1 MKVSIITV
9 VYNNVDTIK
18 EAIESV
24 INQTYH
30 DIEYILID
38 GKSNDGTLEIIESY
52 GDKISKVVSEEDSG
66 IYDAMNKGL
75 SLSSGDIIGF
85 INADDKIDNNEII
98 KNVVNHFID
107 DVDIVYGDL
116 IFVDRLDSTKIC
128 RHWKAGKFKKIKYK
142 FGWMTPH
149 PSTYIKKEIY
159 EKYGSFDLRF
169 KIAADYELMLRF
181 MYKNNLRVKY
191 LPEVIV
197 RMRDGGISNNSLFN
211 IFTANY
217 EVFKSWKV
225 NNLSVSPLIILIKPL
240 LKLKQFLTIK

>member
-9 VYNNVDTIK
+9 VYNNIDTIS

-38 GKSNDGTLEIIESY
+38 GKSNDGTLEIIKSF
-52 GDKISKVVSEEDSG
+52 GNKISKVVSEEDSG
-66 IYDAMNKGL
+66 IYDAMNKGI
-75 SLSSGDIIGF
+75 SLASGDIIGF
-85 INADDKIDNNEII
+85 INADDKIDNNESVKNIVDLFTDDIDII
-98 KNVVNHFID
+98 
-107 DVDIVYGDL
+107 YGDL
-116 IFVDRLDSTKIC
+116 IFVDRLDSTKI
-128 RHWKAGKFKKIKYK
+128 RRYWKAGEFKKMKYK

-159 EKYGSFDLRF
+159 EKYGLFDLRF

-197 RMRDGGISNNSLFN
+197 KMRDGGISNNSLAN
-211 IFTANY
+211 IFISNY

-225 NNLSVSPLIILIKPL
+225 NDLSISPLIILIKPL
-240 LKLKQFLTIK
+240 LKLKQFLSVK